1 MTMERSGIGSTSQ
14 PSCSLS
20 RSDLEMIAETRP
32 DMLLHMIR
40 KDHIF
45 DADKIETIFAYA
57 KACALAEL
65 TENAESEV
73 SE

>member
-1 MTMERSGIGSTSQ
+1 MSEANGEYPPLSG
-14 PSCSLS
+14 SLS
-20 RSDLEMIAETRP
+20 QSDLKMIAETRP

-65 TENAESEV
+65 TENTAITS
-73 SE
+73 